1 VRGASV
7 VIPRGDM
14 VIKPH
19 DRVIVFALKD
29 RIADLQHMFRVS
41 LEYF

>member
-1 VRGASV
+1 V
-7 VIPRGDM
+7 VIPRGDT